1 MYLKGGRERN
11 YREGRRG
18 GDIGRTREGRR
29 EVEVRGRG
37 KEIKLKKIEE
47 KERWIEGEKQSWEI

>member
-1 MYLKGGRERN
+1 M
-11 YREGRRG
+11 
-18 GDIGRTREGRR
+18 
-29 EVEVRGRG
+29 RGRG